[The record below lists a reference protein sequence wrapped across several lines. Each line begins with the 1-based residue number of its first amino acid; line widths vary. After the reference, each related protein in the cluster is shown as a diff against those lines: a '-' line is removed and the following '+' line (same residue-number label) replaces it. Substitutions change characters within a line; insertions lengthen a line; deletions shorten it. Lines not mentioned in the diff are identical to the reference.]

1 MGVHPQTAR
10 KQRGQYTL
18 SIVLLFSIT
27 AVLSALVAALYRD
40 ARRVVL
46 ALWVCGMCFGAI
58 FLSFGAEVLAVVQW
72 IVTTLVG
79 ISLLFFSSMFGEL
92 GSKEP
97 KEVRSRKDNFDLLQ
111 AAMVGIAFVAILG
124 VSLLRFQPDAEWAS
138 HLVAGTTSGP
148 SAGQDLQALGQ
159 LLTERHFISLE
170 VLGVTLLLVLIGG
183 GVLAR
188 PEGIREGFKK

>member
-1 MGVHPQTAR
+1 MTIA
-10 KQRGQYTL
+10 
-18 SIVLLFSIT
+18 LFFAAI

-92 GSKEP
+92 GSKEITEISDSSAR
-97 KEVRSRKDNFDLLQ
+97 KERFDLVQ
-111 AAMVGIAFVAILG
+111 AAMVGIAFAAVLG
-124 VSLLRFQPDAEWAS
+124 AALLRFRPDADWMS
-138 HLVAGTTSGP
+138 HLASDSGP
-148 SAGQDLQALGQ
+148 FTGQDLQALGG
-159 LLTERHFISLE
+159 LLTEKHLISLE
-170 VLGVTLLLVLIGG
+170 VLGVTLLLILVGG

-188 PEGIREGFKK
+188 PEGRPQADPKSRREGFAKI

>member
-1 MGVHPQTAR
+1 
-10 KQRGQYTL
+10 L
-18 SIVLLFSIT
+18 SIVLFFAAI

-46 ALWVCGMCFGAI
+46 ALWVCGMCLGAI
-58 FLSFGAEVLAVVQW
+58 FLSFGAEILAVVQW

-92 GSKEP
+92 GSKELV
-97 KEVRSRKDNFDLLQ
+97 EIGSRKEKFDLLQ
-111 AAMVGIAFVAILG
+111 ATLVGVAFIAVLG
-124 VSLLRFQPDAEWAS
+124 VSFLRFQPDAEWLS
-138 HLVAGTTSGP
+138 HLTTTSGP
-148 SAGQDLQALGQ
+148 STGQDLQALGQ

-170 VLGVTLLLVLIGG
+170 VLGVTLLLVLVGG

-188 PEGIREGFKK
+188 PEGIKK

>member
-1 MGVHPQTAR
+1 V
-10 KQRGQYTL
+10 
-18 SIVLLFSIT
+18 SIVHIFAAI
-27 AVLSALVAALYRD
+27 AILSALGAALYRD

-46 ALWVCGMCFGAI
+46 SLWICGMCFGAI

-92 GSKEP
+92 GSKKVTEGRTR
-97 KEVRSRKDNFDLLQ
+97 KESFELLQ

-124 VSLLRFQPDAEWAS
+124 VSLLRFQPDADWLS
-138 HLVAGTTSGP
+138 HLSASSGP
-148 SAGQDLQALGQ
+148 STGQDLQALGQ

-170 VLGVTLLLVLIGG
+170 VLGVTLLLVLVGG

-188 PEGIREGFKK
+188 PEGLKK

>member
-1 MGVHPQTAR
+1 
-10 KQRGQYTL
+10 L
-18 SIVLLFSIT
+18 NIVLFFAAI

-58 FLSFGAEVLAVVQW
+58 FLSFGAEMLAVVQW

-92 GSKEP
+92 GSKEISEI
-97 KEVRSRKDNFDLLQ
+97 KSRKENFDLLQ
-111 AAMVGIAFVAILG
+111 AAMVGLAFIGILG
-124 VSLLRFQPDAEWAS
+124 VSLLRFKPDAEWLS
-138 HLVAGTTSGP
+138 HLTAGATSGP
-148 SAGQDLQALGQ
+148 SNGQDLQALGQ

-170 VLGVTLLLVLIGG
+170 VFGVTLLLVLVGG

-188 PEGIREGFKK
+188 PEGVKK